1 MKISGTGLIQ
11 QIPYNYDLLNKLAG
25 EKNQSLRNLKIN
37 LEVIE
42 YFPIFVL
49 SLKHYDRKIIVL
61 QIKKIN
67 MENLKGINSLV
78 DFVKDLGEVVVV
90 KYLGVVI
97 GYTYDGEKIEFLDN
111 EHSKEIQK
119 TLSEGHTIGLSSR
132 RMGTVG
138 ENGYVNYEK
147 ITEYNVI
154 NRLDEIINSKQ

>member
-1 MKISGTGLIQ
+1 
-11 QIPYNYDLLNKLAG
+11 
-25 EKNQSLRNLKIN
+25 
-37 LEVIE
+37 
-42 YFPIFVL
+42 
-49 SLKHYDRKIIVL
+49 
-61 QIKKIN
+61 